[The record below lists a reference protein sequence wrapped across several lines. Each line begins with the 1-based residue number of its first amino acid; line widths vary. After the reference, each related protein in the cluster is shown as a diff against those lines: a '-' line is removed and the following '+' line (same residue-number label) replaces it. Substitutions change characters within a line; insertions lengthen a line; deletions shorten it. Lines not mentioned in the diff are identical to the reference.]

1 MFKLERNTKI
11 FGDETAGYKVMLDK
25 GYTVETFIKEVLT
38 RKNEWGYIGVDSGAI
53 FGSPN
58 CEFKNGVLIGN
69 LPDNIMNNKIISI
82 RANGGWSRM
91 DYLLTIS

>member
-1 MFKLERNTKI
+1 MFKFKKNTKT
-11 FGDETAGYKVMLDK
+11 FRDETAGYCVILSKD
-25 GYTVETFIKEVLT
+25 YTVGSFVEEVLT
-38 RKNEWGYIGVDSGAI
+38 YKNEWGYIGVDSGAI

-69 LPDNIMNNKIISI
+69 LPNDIMCKKIISV